1 MSAAPGGEDG
11 GILGEEHSL
20 HCVVTAEEGGAVDDN
35 TVEGHHETL
44 VETTNTISGGDG
56 LKAVEHALEF
66 SCIALAH
73 VCSQAGTGKV
83 EWVHDE
89 KRGGASGTSRGE
101 VTGKIA
107 PELSLLI
114 DSRKE
119 PALIGVLEGEV
130 ERLGR
135 EVANHVR
142 EVASP
147 EGKDTVLGR
156 DAPEAVNLDKD
167 EDDNDNNGGSHNL
180 FR

>member
-1 MSAAPGGEDG
+1 
-11 GILGEEHSL
+11 
-20 HCVVTAEEGGAVDDN
+20 VV
-35 TVEGHHETL
+35 
-44 VETTNTISGGDG
+44 
-56 LKAVEHALEF
+56 HALEF
-66 SCIALAH
+66 SRIALAH
-73 VCSQAGTGKV
+73 VCGQASSGKV
-83 EWVHDE
+83 ERVHDE
-89 KRGGASGTSRGE
+89 ERGGASGTSRGE
-101 VTGKIA
+101 VTGKVA
-107 PELSLLI
+107 PELRLLI
-114 DSRKE
+114 DARKE
-119 PALIGVLEGEV
+119 PALIRVLEGEV